1 MRTCLRAAACE
12 EKRFLGKR
20 DSTAPCRGNVNFC
33 RQLVRLQREHNNG
46 NSAEPAKRRERPSP
60 PHRAAQAGVEMTRLG
75 SPSSRSGGGS
85 ASNRDAQREVRPS
98 ERPRFRS
105 IASSRPCSTL
115 SSNRSVPDASAT
127 TRPPAAWTA
136 LDVPATSGPPPRG
149 GATNPQSGLIRVA
162 PRARRLPTRARIRH
176 PRSSPT
182 RLTNAR
188 TSPDR

>member
-1 MRTCLRAAACE
+1 MPARCVVRKKL
-12 EKRFLGKR
+12 FLGKR
-20 DSTAPCRGNVNFC
+20 DSTAFCRQVNFC
-33 RQLVRLQREHNNG
+33 RQLVRLQREHIA
-46 NSAEPAKRRERPSP
+46 NSPEPAKRRERPSP

-98 ERPRFRS
+98 ERPRFRA

-127 TRPPAAWTA
+127 TRPRRRVDRARRARDVATA
-136 LDVPATSGPPPRG
+136 LAV
-149 GATNPQSGLIRVA
+149 ATNPQSGPIRVA
-162 PRARRLPTRARIRH
+162 PRARRLPTRARIRR

-188 TSPDR
+188 TSPDRR

>member
-1 MRTCLRAAACE
+1 MIGTGRERDEALSTVLGESMPRRTT
-12 EKRFLGKR
+12 KRE
-20 DSTAPCRGNVNFC
+20 STRCGIFIITTCKPGRTPETNPRFRNVNFC
-33 RQLVRLQREHNNG
+33 RQLVRLQREHNNA

-98 ERPRFRS
+98 ERPRFRA

-136 LDVPATSGPPPRG
+136 LDVPATSRPPRRSRR
-149 GATNPQSGLIRVA
+149 TPN
-162 PRARRLPTRARIRH
+162 RA
-176 PRSSPT
+176 
-182 RLTNAR
+182 
-188 TSPDR
+188 

>member
-12 EKRFLGKR
+12 EKLFLGKR
-20 DSTAPCRGNVNFC
+20 DSTALCRGNVNFC
-33 RQLVRLQREHNNG
+33 RQLVRLQREHNNA

-98 ERPRFRS
+98 ERPRFRA

-136 LDVPATSGPPPRG
+136 LDVPATSRPPRRARRTPKRAG
-149 GATNPQSGLIRVA
+149 FESHRAHA
-162 PRARRLPTRARIRH
+162 AFPRARESAIPARPRL
-176 PRSSPT
+176 
-182 RLTNAR
+182 
-188 TSPDR
+188 D

>member
-12 EKRFLGKR
+12 EKLFLGKR
-20 DSTAPCRGNVNFC
+20 DSTALCRGNVNFC
-33 RQLVRLQREHNNG
+33 RQLVRLQREHNNA

-98 ERPRFRS
+98 ERPRFRA

-127 TRPPAAWTA
+127 TRPRRRVDRARRARDVATA
-136 LDVPATSGPPPRG
+136 LAV
-149 GATNPQSGLIRVA
+149 ATNPQSGPIRVA
-162 PRARRLPTRARIRH
+162 PRARRLPTRARNRR

-188 TSPDR
+188 TSPDRR